1 MRIDKA
7 GNVCRNA
14 VLGGWFRMFINLK
27 IDNVDRLPDGGPVS
41 YRAQE
46 RSFEIGREGRDWRL
60 PDPDKIISGRH
71 CEVRYESGAFW
82 LHDLSRNGTYING
95 ASQRVTSPHRLG
107 NGDRLR
113 IGRYLLSVEI
123 ADELGLP
130 PVQPGAA
137 MRPMQPAGGRAA
149 GVSGEAFFPSPP
161 DGRYRP
167 ETAARPLPAAGSARN
182 PDSSEIFRALAV
194 GAGVPAEIFLQR
206 DAHEVAGEI
215 GAVLRIVVE
224 ELGALLKARAAA
236 KALAKSTERTMVSAA
251 ANNPL
256 KFVPAA
262 TEALDIL
269 FSRRR
274 AGYLDARQSV
284 EEAFRDLKAHEIATY
299 AAMQAALARLLDELA
314 PETIERRLPPAAF
327 TSKKSRAW
335 DALVATWEAKENAHD
350 NGLLDVFLAHFSEAY
365 AKAASPK

>member
-1 MRIDKA
+1 
-7 GNVCRNA
+7 
-14 VLGGWFRMFINLK
+14 MFINLK

-41 YRAQE
+41 YRAQG

-60 PDPDKIISGRH
+60 PDPDKIISSRH

-82 LHDLSRNGTYING
+82 LHDLSRNGTYVNG
-95 ASQRVTSPHRLG
+95 GSQRITAPHRLG
-107 NGDRLR
+107 DGDRLR

-123 ADELGLP
+123 ADERGLSP
-130 PVQPGAA
+130 AQAGPA
-137 MRPMQPAGGRAA
+137 MRPLPPAGGRVAA
-149 GVSGEAFFPSPP
+149 MSGEAFFAA
-161 DGRYRP
+161 DRNGLYRP
-167 ETAARPLPAAGSARN
+167 QPEAAARPPPANEAGRT
-182 PDSSEIFRALAV
+182 PDAADLLRTLAV

-206 DAHEVAGEI
+206 DPHEVAGEI

-236 KALAKSTERTMVSAA
+236 KALAKSADRTMVGAA

-299 AAMQAALARLLDELA
+299 AAMQAALARLLDELS
-314 PETIERRLPPAAF
+314 PETIERKLPPAAF
-327 TSKKSRAW
+327 MSKKSRAW
-335 DALVATWEAKENAHD
+335 DALVAIWEAKENAHE
-350 NGLLDVFLAHFSEAY
+350 NGLLDIFLAHFSEAY
-365 AKAASPK
+365 AKAVGPK